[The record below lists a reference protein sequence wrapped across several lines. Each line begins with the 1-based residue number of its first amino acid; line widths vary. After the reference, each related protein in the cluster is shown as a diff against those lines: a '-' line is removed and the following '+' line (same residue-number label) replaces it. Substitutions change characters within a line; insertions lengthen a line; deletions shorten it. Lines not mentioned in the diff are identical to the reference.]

1 MHTLICFGSLPIAI
15 RAKRGVIAAFID
27 KLESTPRVS
36 ISPRYE
42 TGCNPAFFDPT
53 QDLAFRQKP
62 VFFGFD
68 RMGFNFDHKLARQ
81 GEDPMQ
87 ATWRLER
94 RQREKEVGDTM
105 SPGQQAVHDF
115 PIEPVTE
122 ALFSRLK

>member
-1 MHTLICFGSLPIAI
+1 MHTLICFGLLPIAI

-68 RMGFNFDHKLARQ
+68 RMGFNLDHKLARQ

-94 RQREKEVGDTM
+94 RQREKEVSEAM
-105 SPGQQAVHDF
+105 SPCQHAVY
-115 PIEPVTE
+115 PSAIETV
-122 ALFSRLK
+122 K